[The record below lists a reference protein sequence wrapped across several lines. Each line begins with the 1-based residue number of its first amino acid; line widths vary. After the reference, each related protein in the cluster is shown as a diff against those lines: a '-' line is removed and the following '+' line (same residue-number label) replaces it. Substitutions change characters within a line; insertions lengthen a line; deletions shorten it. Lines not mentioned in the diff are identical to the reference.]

1 MLELLG
7 HCGSHA
13 DVAVLDLGN
22 GPGRAVSRLALA
34 ADAIVMVT
42 TEETAAVVSTFAA
55 IKVLAHFA
63 RHQGI
68 ADVAGT
74 FFPLHVLVNM
84 ARTTRD
90 AQMIHGRLGQ
100 ACHRLLGVNLAAV
113 DSTQNDSRCQVSVP
127 RLPLGGGVGYWSRLL
142 HLEIVCPKNKKG

>member
-1 MLELLG
+1 
-7 HCGSHA
+7 
-13 DVAVLDLGN
+13 
-22 GPGRAVSRLALA
+22 
-34 ADAIVMVT
+34 MVT